1 MCTHKTRVN
10 SFSEYEH
17 NGLAYCVSNN
27 VLYLVI
33 KWVAFILC
41 NYLCRGF
48 NTSPETFYFTVF
60 IITKA
65 ARLHSRPRPRLFLQY
80 EVMIISLSHTAGLS
94 EVFFFRYIQ
103 YGVQMYNVVTK
114 AFDALSV
121 KKVYYCLL
129 QESIYFTSIYLYIS
143 ARHCPTTCSR
153 EKREIR
159 VLVECPRMTTPP
171 YVSSVFF
178 QGFERKSEILQILI
192 NNANRL
198 WYFPV

>member
-1 MCTHKTRVN
+1 
-10 SFSEYEH
+10 
-17 NGLAYCVSNN
+17 
-27 VLYLVI
+27 
-33 KWVAFILC
+33 
-41 NYLCRGF
+41 
-48 NTSPETFYFTVF
+48 
-60 IITKA
+60 
-65 ARLHSRPRPRLFLQY
+65 
-80 EVMIISLSHTAGLS
+80 MIISLSDTAGLS

-159 VLVECPRMTTPP
+159 VLVECLRMTTPP
-171 YVSSVFF
+171 YVSQCFF
-178 QGFERKSEILQILI
+178 SRKENPKYFKYSLIMQIGYGI
-192 NNANRL
+192 FQYRL
-198 WYFPV
+198 LCSTSHTSAL